1 MADRQ
6 ILSETRAHHPA
17 GIMTR
22 GRTGSSGALADTFG
36 TRGIALACAV
46 LVALGTV
53 LQLEPAFPGRH
64 SGDQATLE
72 AQSASISRAI
82 TGTERELD
90 RFLSEPRR
98 IAAHPGIFRQLQ
110 ADLTSLRDRGNLL
123 EATISEL
130 QRASA
135 GLPDTPQGAVVGR
148 PMAWVEATF
157 TTATRAVAPALL
169 CGRDGSDGPGIR
181 MASVVAQATSD
192 GSLQPLRCTA
202 GTNLSAVLGDWEVL
216 KKSDPGD
223 HVSASER
230 GNPAT
235 SLPDG
240 SLGRGTPQQPAGAQ
254 CARQRESR
262 LMPDICSL

>member
-6 ILSETRAHHPA
+6 ILSETRGHHPA

-22 GRTGSSGALADTFG
+22 GGIGRPGALADTLG
-36 TRGIALACAV
+36 TRGVALACAV
-46 LVALGTV
+46 LVAMGTV
-53 LQLEPAFPGRH
+53 LQLEPRSPGRLP
-64 SGDQATLE
+64 GDQATLE
-72 AQSASISRAI
+72 AQAVGISRAI

-110 ADLTSLRDRGNLL
+110 ADLTWLRDRGNLL

-135 GLPDTPQGAVVGR
+135 GRPDMLQGAVVGR
-148 PMAWVEATF
+148 PVAWVEATF
-157 TTATRAVAPALL
+157 TAGNRAVAPALL
-169 CGRDGSDGPGIR
+169 CGREGSDGPGIR

-202 GTNLSAVLGDWEVL
+202 GTDPSAVLGDWEVL

-223 HVSASER
+223 HVSASGR

-240 SLGRGTPQQPAGAQ
+240 SLGRGTPQQPAGTR
-254 CARQRESR
+254 CARQSESR
-262 LMPDICSL
+262 FTPDICSL